1 MTIFDPFLGTPKR
14 VQNRG
19 KWPFLGNPQK
29 WPFWTKKSLFEKPQK
44 VEKTTVFR
52 LFATCAKKIGVFPP
66 PFAKKSSGKN
76 GNAFSK
82 VTFFWVLE
90 GTFRYLLCFGPSVN
104 RLVRG
109 HFWTFFFVFLIATSL
124 TVKKI

>member
-1 MTIFDPFLGTPKR
+1 MAILDPFLGTPKR

-19 KWPFLGNPQK
+19 KWPFLRNSQK

-44 VEKTTVFR
+44 PSKTTVFR

-66 PFAKKSSGKN
+66 PFAKKSCGKKEN
-76 GNAFSK
+76 RFSK
-82 VTFFWVLE
+82 VSFFRGLE
-90 GTFRYLLCFGPSVN
+90 GTFFVFRRFGPPKN

-124 TVKKI
+124 TV